1 MRKTF
6 LPYNYDQLM
15 FQRLQHLRQGSRTVE
30 EYATE
35 FFLLL
40 NRIDLH
46 ESDRQLVT
54 RFVGGIRQQIQ
65 HTLNLF
71 NPLTLS
77 EARQQALTAEAQK
90 KTSSPWNATRQRT
103 SPITTTMP
111 ATTTPKTTIPV
122 DTTIVPVDQNRPLRT
137 GTLRCFTCEEPGHR

>member
-40 NRIDLH
+40 NIIDLH
-46 ESDRQLVT
+46 DSDRQLVA
-54 RFVGGIRQQIQ
+54 RFVGGVQQQIQ

-77 EARQQALTAEAQK
+77 EA
-90 KTSSPWNATRQRT
+90 
-103 SPITTTMP
+103 
-111 ATTTPKTTIPV
+111 
-122 DTTIVPVDQNRPLRT
+122 
-137 GTLRCFTCEEPGHR
+137 HH